1 MPLLY
6 FMEVVKVEK
15 QEKKG
20 KTFQEA
26 FLAAQAAIEQP
37 KRTAENPH
45 FRSRYAPLDE
55 VIRVARAAL
64 HKEGIAFS
72 QNLDYQEGIVYVTTL
87 FFYGDEVH
95 RAGMIGMPCP
105 QDPQKLGALVTY
117 LRRYALAAALGLAS
131 EEDDDANAASGGAQ
145 APAPAA
151 KDPHPGPETLPVTQ
165 QQLRML
171 YARGYAAKLGKDEIK
186 QIIDGF
192 VIEEGGKKVLPRDR
206 FDACLAEIEARA
218 AAKQNDVE
226 SEADDYV
233 FE

>member
-1 MPLLY
+1 
-6 FMEVVKVEK
+6 MEKNK
-15 QEKKG
+15 SFYQ
-20 KTFQEA
+20 A

-64 HKEGIAFS
+64 HRENIAFS
-72 QNLDYQEGIVYVTTL
+72 QNVEFEEGVIYITTL
-87 FFYGDEVH
+87 FFYGEEVH
-95 RAGMIGMPCP
+95 QAGRIGMRCP
-105 QDPQKLGALVTY
+105 EDPQKLGALVTY

-131 EEDDDANAASGGAQ
+131 EEDDDANAASTQ
-145 APAPAA
+145 APAA
-151 KDPHPGPETLPVTQ
+151 KAPHPASETLPVTQ

-186 QIIDGF
+186 AIIDGF
-192 VIEEGGKKVLPRDR
+192 VVEEAGKKVLPRDR

-218 AAKQNDVE
+218 AEKQNETEGGV
-226 SEADDYV
+226 DDYV